1 MARSSVRDA
10 GLLFEGQCPVN
21 NRLLIAPTGLTLFAP
36 GSQSSTFRVRFRLIS
51 VANVVEITPIDFITQ
66 VHKNIT
72 NRFLRG
78 FVGNSSVTG
87 AHPLDL
93 LIAGMSRRSKM
104 FSRGWG
110 EESLLTE
117 LSTRVSYSDPPPPI
131 SLEWH
136 SARKRDRIVRR
147 DGTFASP
154 LELLPKETR
163 TVHVRAWLR
172 EGNRAACVILA
183 GSRDE
188 GYRPREHVF
197 GPLIERGLDLYFLV
211 SPFYGRRRLAG
222 GPSLITVSD
231 HGLMALG
238 MVLEARALLE
248 NLSERY
254 PKLVVAGYSMG
265 GHMAAITAAVTPFSV
280 ACAALATGASA
291 SSIYTRGLLSW
302 SVDLDALGGGA
313 NLRAAARE
321 RLQRVF
327 DVADITRYPPPVRV
341 DAAVIAGCTRDG
353 YVLSSETARLHQHWQ
368 GSTLRWIP
376 AGHFSALVTS
386 GPVLRD
392 CVADAIEKL

>member
-1 MARSSVRDA
+1 MPRSALPSATVIHYY
-10 GLLFEGQCPVN
+10 LV
-21 NRLLIAPTGLTLFAP
+21 LI
-36 GSQSSTFRVRFRLIS
+36 
-51 VANVVEITPIDFITQ
+51 VVEMTPFESITQ
-66 VHKNIT
+66 VHKKVAS
-72 NRFLRG
+72 RWLRG
-78 FVGNSSVTG
+78 FAGDTSVRG

-93 LIAGMSRRSKM
+93 LVAGMSRRSKM

-110 EESLLTE
+110 EEALLTQ
-117 LSTRVSYSDPPPPI
+117 LSTHVAYSDPPSPI
-131 SLEWH
+131 SVEWRR
-136 SARKRDRIVRR
+136 ARKRGRIVRQ
-147 DGTFASP
+147 DGTFTSP
-154 LELLPKETR
+154 LDLLPKETR

-172 EGNRAACVILA
+172 ESNRAACVVLA
-183 GSRDE
+183 ASRDE

-197 GPLIERGLDLYFLV
+197 GPLIARGLDLYFLV

-265 GHMAAITAAVTPFSV
+265 GHMAAITAAVCPFSV

-291 SSIYTRGLLSW
+291 SSIYTNGLLSW

-313 NLRAAARE
+313 NLRAATRQ
-321 RLQRVF
+321 RLEQLF
-327 DVADITRYPPPVRV
+327 NVADLTRYPQPIRV

-353 YVLSSETARLHQHWQ
+353 YVASSETERLHRHWQ

-386 GPVLRD
+386 APTLRE
-392 CVADAIEKL
+392 CVADAAGNL